1 MLIFG
6 ILSVGIIL
14 AGVFYYRNY
23 ERRFRS
29 EVERQLSA
37 IAELKVSELVQ
48 WRKERFAD
56 ANILYQNAPFS
67 ALVQRFFEN
76 PEDTDALRQLRVWL
90 SKFRLHY
97 QYDRIFLLDASGGE
111 RMAVPDLPEPLAPH
125 LAQDELVCL
134 DSGQVSFLGFHRDGS
149 EGPAHLSLLVPILD
163 VPGHSRPIGLLVF
176 RIDPGIYLYPL
187 ISHWPTPSRTA
198 ETLLVRR
205 DGGDVLFL
213 SDLRFQAGTALKLVA
228 GQIAQRGVNIVIT
241 SAPVIVTGDRFRLV
255 EVFQNLLD
263 NAVKFMGDQP
273 APVVEIGVD
282 HGGRPDRLLC
292 SRQRHRH

>member
-1 MLIFG
+1 MTQIHTPTFLDFSPAPHLRDDGDRTVSRRLMLIFG

-23 ERRFRS
+23 EQRFRS

-56 ANILYQNAPFS
+56 ANILYQNALFS
-67 ALVQRFFEN
+67 GLVRRFFEN
-76 PEDTDALRQLRVWL
+76 PEDADALRQLRVWL
-90 SKFRLHY
+90 GKFRFHY

-111 RMAVPDLPEPLAPH
+111 RMAVPDLTEPLAPH
-125 LAQDELVCL
+125 LAQDALVCL
-134 DSGQVSFLGFHRDGS
+134 DSGQLSFLGFHKDCS
-149 EGPAHLSLLVPILD
+149 EGPAHLSLLV
-163 VPGHSRPIGLLVF
+163 R
-176 RIDPGIYLYPL
+176 
-187 ISHWPTPSRTA
+187 W
-198 ETLLVRR
+198 
-205 DGGDVLFL
+205 DGGDVIFL
-213 SDLRFQAGTALKLVA
+213 NDLRFQAGTALKLVA

-241 SAPVIVTGDRFRLV
+241 SAPVIVTGDRLRLV

-273 APVVEIGVD
+273 APVVRDRRD